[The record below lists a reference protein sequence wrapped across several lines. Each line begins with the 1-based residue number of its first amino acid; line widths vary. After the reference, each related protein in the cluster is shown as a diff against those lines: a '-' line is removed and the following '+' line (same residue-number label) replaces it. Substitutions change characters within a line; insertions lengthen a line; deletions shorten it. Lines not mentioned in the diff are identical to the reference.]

1 LLDRI
6 SLGELVASLV
16 RLLLTALLMI
26 SSVCY
31 ADTWLSV
38 GGVSAHA
45 CHTCGYN
52 NFNPGLGLQH
62 DVKKDL
68 RILGGVYYNSYYKAT
83 VYAGVGYQPL
93 QYGMIRVGIMSGL
106 VTNYDNLRVPVMA
119 LPALSI
125 EGERVGIDILGF
137 PNVGSRTGLI
147 TANLKFKL

>member
-1 LLDRI
+1 MDCF

-16 RLLLTALLMI
+16 RSLLTALLMI

-62 DVKKDL
+62 EVNKDL
-68 RILGGVYYNSYYKAT
+68 RLIGGVYYNSYYKAT
-83 VYAGVGYQPL
+83 AYAGAAYQPL
-93 QYGMIRVGIMSGL
+93 QYGMIRVGIMGGL
-106 VTNYDNLRVPVMA
+106 VTNYNDLKIPVMV

-125 EGERVGIDILGF
+125 EGTRIGVDILGF
-137 PNVGSRTGLI
+137 PSVGSRTGLI
-147 TANLKFKL
+147 TANFKYKL